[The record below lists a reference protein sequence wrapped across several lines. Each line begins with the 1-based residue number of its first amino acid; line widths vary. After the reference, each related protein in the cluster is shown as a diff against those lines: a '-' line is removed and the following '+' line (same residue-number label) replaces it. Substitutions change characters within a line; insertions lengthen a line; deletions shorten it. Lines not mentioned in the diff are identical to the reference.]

1 MVLADKKQ
9 SSQTGKCLNQYFYR
23 FLHLDLVDL
32 DPEQFVFKIIIE
44 IETVSI
50 LHFFPS
56 RVLVEYAC
64 FSAGQGLQRTPELT
78 LLCVGRERVI

>member
-1 MVLADKKQ
+1 M
-9 SSQTGKCLNQYFYR
+9 NQYFYR

-32 DPEQFVFKIIIE
+32 DPEQFVSKITIE

-56 RVLVEYAC
+56 GVLVEYTC
-64 FSAGQGLQRTPELT
+64 FSAGQGLQRAPELT
-78 LLCVGRERVI
+78 VLCVAQERAM